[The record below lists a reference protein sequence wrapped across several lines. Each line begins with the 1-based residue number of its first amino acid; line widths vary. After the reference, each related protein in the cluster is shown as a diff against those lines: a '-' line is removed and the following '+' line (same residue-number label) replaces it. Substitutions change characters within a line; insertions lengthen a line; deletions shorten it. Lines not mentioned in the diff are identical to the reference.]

1 VPSVLITGA
10 ALASLP
16 PLCSKLHGDVGV
28 HSQTSLEHRQW
39 RWSLDVVV
47 ARSVIAGGS
56 TYCSSSHGPFPS
68 FPSFPRLG
76 SARKFHLASHATLHC
91 TVRTMVYLGSRYVFD
106 IARIFPISGAGRR
119 WSIIIAFFS
128 LWEARAHAWIV
139 SLSHT
144 LIRGFRGSE

>member
-1 VPSVLITGA
+1 MFIRLIIRLFQLVFSAKTVFFSHNKSVNSVFQPAYQHSRTA
-10 ALASLP
+10 PLP

-47 ARSVIAGGS
+47 ARSVIAGGLS
-56 TYCSSSHGPFPS
+56 FVPS
-68 FPSFPRLG
+68 PRLS

-106 IARIFPISGAGRR
+106 IARIFPISFVA
-119 WSIIIAFFS
+119 
-128 LWEARAHAWIV
+128 
-139 SLSHT
+139 
-144 LIRGFRGSE
+144 SEVQNNCITD